1 MRINKYLALCGLGS
15 RRKCEEFVKNGEVK
29 VNNQVVVDLA
39 TVVNVKKDKVYYKD
53 NLLTPPSTYVY
64 YKLNKPKGYMCTASE
79 TEDRKTIY
87 SLIKSDVRLFS
98 VGRLDY
104 NTEGL
109 IILTNDGDFA
119 EKVSHPSN
127 EIEKEYIVKVEGKML
142 ESELAVLRAGVVE
155 NGKRM
160 PPAKVVLLGTDE
172 KFSRLSVKI
181 HEGQNHQ
188 VRRMFDAIGKT
199 ITLLK
204 RVAIGDVR
212 LGGLKRGE
220 YKPLTT
226 AEYASLVE

>member
-1 MRINKYLALCGLGS
+1 MSEINRAI
-15 RRKCEEFVKNGEVK
+15 
-29 VNNQVVVDLA
+29 
-39 TVVNVKKDKVYYKD
+39 
-53 NLLTPPSTYVY
+53 
-64 YKLNKPKGYMCTASE
+64 KG
-79 TEDRKTIY
+79 
-87 SLIKSDVRLFS
+87 
-98 VGRLDY
+98 
-104 NTEGL
+104 
-109 IILTNDGDFA
+109 TNDILPQDSYKWQF
-119 EKVSHPSN
+119 
-127 EIEKEYIVKVEGKML
+127 VEGKML